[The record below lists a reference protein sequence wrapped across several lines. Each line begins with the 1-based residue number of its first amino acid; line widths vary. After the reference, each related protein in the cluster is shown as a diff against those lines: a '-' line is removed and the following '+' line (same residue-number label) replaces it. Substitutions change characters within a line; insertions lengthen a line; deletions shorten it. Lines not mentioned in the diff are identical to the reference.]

1 MAAFKYTYSS
11 QIERNIYA
19 MFYRL
24 KKVSSKNISH
34 NDFISMFVPAHDRQM
49 YRTIAIVA
57 GVTGSGRALHKWGDV
72 VLGFALN
79 QVPGLAFPPPIPRSM
94 VLQPDAPE
102 ELVQNITAWS
112 LNGGDASGDFG
123 RVMKLFKTLNEELT
137 RSQLRFVWPSIIAI
151 CRCDPDVAHIVEIGD
166 ELQEL
171 KAPAIQPVLPHGLL
185 LACRKTA
192 ASVALASLIP
202 RDAPDPELGE
212 VTVEAVNGRTYS
224 ERDLGEFSG
233 LT

>member
-1 MAAFKYTYSS
+1 MAAFKYNLAS
-11 QIERNIYA
+11 QLERNIYA

-24 KKVSSKNISH
+24 KKVPAKSITHDN
-34 NDFISMFVPAHDRQM
+34 FISLFVPVEHRQM
-49 YRTIAIVA
+49 YRTIAVA
-57 GVTGSGRALHKWGDV
+57 AESSNRRATYKWGDV
-72 VLGFALN
+72 VLGFTLN
-79 QVPGLAFPPPIPRSM
+79 HFPGAYPPPIPRSM

-137 RSQLRFVWPSIIAI
+137 RSQLRFVWPSVIAL

-166 ELQEL
+166 TLQEL

-202 RDAPDPELGE
+202 RDAPHPALGE
-212 VTVEAVNGRTYS
+212 VTVEAVNGRTYNEPS
-224 ERDLGEFSG
+224 LGEFSG